1 MVLLVLAAVAVLI
14 TSPLP
19 IISWWP
25 RHGLQRQSSLLVDI
39 YNIYNIHNI
48 VDIYNIYNIHNIYTI

>member
-1 MVLLVLAAVAVLI
+1 MVLELAVVAVLI
-14 TSPLP
+14 TSPQP

-39 YNIYNIHNI
+39 DNIYNIYRIHN
-48 VDIYNIYNIHNIYTI
+48 IYNIYNTHNI